1 MMEGVVGLILMS
13 KPGGIS
19 DAKLLANG
27 CETGLKMQKTNFLDD
42 LFIEHT
48 TSSNVTFKEKIT
60 KEFFNVFQSYTNFN
74 MFNGLSEF
82 FNLEKLVFVEDD
94 YKSDFNNMFIN
105 EETK

>member
-1 MMEGVVGLILMS
+1 
-13 KPGGIS
+13 
-19 DAKLLANG
+19 
-27 CETGLKMQKTNFLDD
+27 
-42 LFIEHT
+42 
-48 TSSNVTFKEKIT
+48 
-60 KEFFNVFQSYTNFN
+60 